1 MNNERKG
8 KRGVP
13 FTAPMAS
20 EESFFERVRF
30 FENPLL
36 TDEEIMDFCEARNL
50 KLGWSAD
57 GAGTFEGLRQNKW
70 LVGPSRDLERTEA
83 GYLALSLGM
92 QIHKSDYD
100 EYAQRIAQLIKGE
113 LDEGTA
119 VEDQRWLVVDGE
131 RILLWG
137 EGSWT
142 WMKWGVGS
150 AKLQSFSE
158 KGEEILR
165 RLYAEIDWRKTATR

>member
-1 MNNERKG
+1 MSNERKG
-8 KRGVP
+8 KRGVS
-13 FTAPMAS
+13 FTAPSAS
-20 EESFFERVRF
+20 EESFFEILKF

-36 TDEEIMDFCEARNL
+36 TDEEIMGFYEARQL

-57 GAGTFEGLRQNKW
+57 GAGTFEGLRQDKW
-70 LVGPSRDLERTEA
+70 LVGPIRKLVRTEA
-83 GYLALSLGM
+83 GYLALALGM

-113 LDEGTA
+113 VEKGTA
-119 VEDQRWLVVDGE
+119 VEDKRWLVVDGE
-131 RILLWG
+131 RLLLWDG
-137 EGSWT
+137 GVSDWEE
-142 WMKWGVGS
+142 WGVFF

-158 KGEEILR
+158 KGDEILQ